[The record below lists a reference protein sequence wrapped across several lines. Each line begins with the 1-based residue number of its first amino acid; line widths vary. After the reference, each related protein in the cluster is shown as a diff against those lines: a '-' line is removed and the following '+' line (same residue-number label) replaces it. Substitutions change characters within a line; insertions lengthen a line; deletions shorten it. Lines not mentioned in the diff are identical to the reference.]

1 MSSFFETVF
10 VPFVS
15 QIYKDTT
22 MGPMMIHVRCHC
34 IYTLV
39 LIVFL
44 TGLPAISIYIIAG
57 MLATCSTN
65 I

>member
-1 MSSFFETVF
+1 MSSFFEAVF

-15 QIYKDTT
+15 QIYKKQQW
-22 MGPMMIHVRCHC
+22 GPMMIHVRCHC

-44 TGLPAISIYIIAG
+44 TGLPAIYVYIIAG
-57 MLATCSTN
+57 MLVTCSTN